1 MNKEEI
7 KQIILRGQQT
17 LQNRTYIP
25 REISLPFKE
34 VLAFEKV
41 IAIIGPRRVGK
52 TYYLRQIVDILE
64 LSIQQIICIDFSEIH
79 SRDLRP
85 EDFTQVL
92 SCYFEL
98 FSDRKPFVL
107 LDEIQELADFEP
119 ALKYLLNQK
128 IPVIIT
134 GSNSKAL
141 VPDMSSM
148 LRGKVLPFQLMPLS
162 FSEYLKFTD
171 VNFTAAE
178 LYTEKGRGLFYREL
192 NQFLN
197 WGGFP
202 EVVLTNNLDL
212 KQHLIMSYIDTML
225 FRDVVERHNISN
237 ILVLNELFFRMINS
251 FTKEFSIN
259 KCYNIMRSQ
268 GIKVGKETLHQYAAY
283 LEETL
288 FIYQVENT
296 YSPRLQPK
304 KIYLVDNGLYHYV
317 DNGLYHY
324 KKGMAEDRG
333 KLFENRVFLDYY
345 MHHSRMQF
353 IKDRDGEVD
362 LLVPDTKEL
371 IQVSL
376 SLHEENL
383 QRELASLLKQ
393 HRFQPSKRTLIT
405 YEAGTEAD
413 ITIPNEITH
422 HSYIDI
428 FLGSR

>member
-1 MNKEEI
+1 MNKEII
-7 KQIILRGQQT
+7 KQIILRGQQV

-25 REISLPFKE
+25 REKSLPFKE
-34 VLAFEKV
+34 VLALEKV
-41 IAIIGPRRVGK
+41 IAIVGPRRVGK
-52 TYYLRQIVDILE
+52 TYYLRQIVDILQ
-64 LSIQQIICIDFSEIH
+64 LSIQQMIFIDFSEIN

-85 EDFTQVL
+85 EDFTQIL
-92 SCYFEL
+92 SCYYEL

-107 LDEIQELADFEP
+107 LDEIQGLVDFEP

-134 GSNSKAL
+134 GSNSKTL
-141 VPDMSSM
+141 IPDMSSM
-148 LRGKVLPFQLMPLS
+148 LRGKVLSFHLMPLS
-162 FSEYLKFTD
+162 FSEYLKFID
-171 VNFTAAE
+171 VDFTAAE
-178 LYTEKGRGLFYREL
+178 LYTEKGRGQFYREL

-202 EVVLTNNLDL
+202 EVVLTKNLDL

-237 ILVLNELFFRMINS
+237 ILALNELFYRMINS

-259 KCYNIMRSQ
+259 KCYNTMQSQ
-268 GIKVGKETLHQYAAY
+268 GIKVGKDTLHQYAAY

-288 FIYQVENT
+288 FIYQVENS

-304 KIYLVDNGLYHYV
+304 KVYLVDNGLYHYK
-317 DNGLYHY
+317 NGTV
-324 KKGMAEDRG
+324 EDRG

-345 MHHSRMQF
+345 MSNQRMQF
-353 IKDRDGEVD
+353 IKDQESEVD

-376 SLHEENL
+376 SLHEQNI
-383 QRELASLLKQ
+383 QRELTSLLKQ
-393 HRFQPSKRTLIT
+393 HRFEPSKRTLIT
-405 YEAGTEAD
+405 YEAGVTAG
-413 ITIPNEITH
+413 ITIPDEITH
-422 HSYIDI
+422 YSYIDI

>member
-1 MNKEEI
+1 MNKEII
-7 KQIILRGQQT
+7 KQLILRGQQT

-34 VLAFEKV
+34 VLALEKV
-41 IAIIGPRRVGK
+41 IAIVGPRRVGK
-52 TYYLRQIVDILE
+52 TYYLRQIVDILQ
-64 LSIQQIICIDFSEIH
+64 LSIQQMIFIDFSEIH

-85 EDFTQVL
+85 EDFAQIL

-98 FSDRKPFVL
+98 FRDQKPFIL
-107 LDEIQELADFEP
+107 LDEIQELVDFEP

-134 GSNSKAL
+134 GSNSKTL
-141 VPDMSSM
+141 IPDISSI
-148 LRGKVLPFQLMPLS
+148 LRGKVLPFHLMPLS
-162 FSEYLKFTD
+162 FSEYLKFKD
-171 VNFTAAE
+171 VDFTTTE
-178 LYTEKGRGLFYREL
+178 LYTEKGHGQFYREL

-202 EVVLTNNLDL
+202 EVVLSKNFDL

-237 ILVLNELFFRMINS
+237 ILALNELFYRMINS

-259 KCYNIMRSQ
+259 KCYNTMRSQ
-268 GIKVGKETLHQYAAY
+268 GIKVGKDTLHQYAAY

-288 FIYQVENT
+288 FIYQVENS

-304 KIYLVDNGLYHYV
+304 KVYLVDNGLYHY
-317 DNGLYHY
+317 L
-324 KKGMAEDRG
+324 KGTVEDRG

-345 MHHSRMQF
+345 AKNPRLQF
-353 IKDRDGEVD
+353 IKDQKSEVD
-362 LLVPDTKEL
+362 LLVADTKEL
-371 IQVSL
+371 VQVSL
-376 SLHEENL
+376 SLQEGNF

-405 YEAGTEAD
+405 YEAGFEAG
-413 ITIPNEITH
+413 ITLPDEITH
-422 HSYIDI
+422 YSYIDI
-428 FLGSR
+428 FLDSIARNHHT

>member
-1 MNKEEI
+1 
-7 KQIILRGQQT
+7 
-17 LQNRTYIP
+17 
-25 REISLPFKE
+25 F
-34 VLAFEKV
+34 
-41 IAIIGPRRVGK
+41 
-52 TYYLRQIVDILE
+52 
-64 LSIQQIICIDFSEIH
+64 IDFSEIH
-79 SRDLRP
+79 SRDLRA
-85 EDFTQVL
+85 EDFSQVL
-92 SCYFEL
+92 SCYYEL

-107 LDEIQELADFEP
+107 LDEIQELVDFEP
-119 ALKYLLNQK
+119 ALKFLLNQK

-148 LRGKVLPFQLMPLS
+148 LRGKVLPFHLMPLS
-162 FSEYLKFTD
+162 FSEYLKFSD

-237 ILVLNELFFRMINS
+237 ILVLNELFSRMVNS

-268 GIKVGKETLHQYAAY
+268 GIKVGKDTLHQYAAY

-304 KIYLVDNGLYHYV
+304 KIYLVDNGLYHY
-317 DNGLYHY
+317 
-324 KKGMAEDRG
+324 KKGMVEDRG

-345 MHHSRMQF
+345 MNHSRMQF

-371 IQVSL
+371 IQVTL

-393 HRFQPSKRTLIT
+393 HRFQPSKRNLIT
-405 YEAGTEAD
+405 YEAGTKAD

-422 HSYIDI
+422 YSYIDI